1 MTMRKFI
8 TLLLALCI
16 GSAIGQASTYR
27 TVVDNTKKASNGNYT
42 TGKEL
47 SGDTESLSVMLD
59 GKEAKASK
67 QADDNGDIYLPSP
80 NGKTASNN
88 YRDKASWFGSSG
100 STIESVNIRKGVSE
114 GAPLV
119 LNVKKKLKNVYIYYS
134 ANGNN
139 LSSRMITLEDASGFP
154 VSLTFSDDLQ
164 VYKKGDSDDKTE
176 YSYLAILDRLPV
188 GTYKLYSSGFT
199 AGFIGIG
206 WDIVPDK
213 GTPTANESRALESV
227 SGNKTWDFSDVSA
240 TSSYY
245 NYYRS
250 NNSSYQTYAYFYNQN
265 SSYYSSTLKY
275 NEDFDGKTIAFK
287 GTYPIYNESGGYG
300 YAQDGTLEINPTKA
314 GGVRVTFTDI
324 GDTRSTNAYRRYLA
338 INGQRTDYWTSIEK
352 TGDGAYGE
360 QLNVTSGI
368 IPVNAGLVEISGLQ
382 EDGKTNAPIRVSKV
396 EYIAFGD
403 NGANSIVNITDD
415 TFSQRVY
422 SRDASNRSVSTWTYC
437 GYKHTTHG
445 LRGGVDDNGILYV
458 SSDYK
463 GDDTAKDD
471 DNTNGNITFYAPDS
485 NAPYYWLSC
494 SYGSTVYVPVARNS
508 SGTITITCTQ
518 DDYTDGSKAGERY
531 FELQKEGSYVVRDK
545 LGMLKTASLDFTSND
560 ISTVEIKGETK
571 YCLKLVAHFD
581 KGYTSP
587 NQYLYKG
594 EMKVLSI
601 SVALNNGKYEIDEP
615 EMDYDHNIGED
626 HTHAIFNW
634 TQGEVQNEGYYHG
647 TLTMRNGAVLEG
659 TDPLGPS
666 TGSNTPTI
674 YTYRNGDII
683 KYKTNYYGGLQFLSD
698 VKYTVKAPDGYY
710 ITTSVRLHGHNN
722 QNESKTDD
730 DTSLFTDTY
739 VSTFNEGK
747 FDGRDDTYV
756 KFPRDDKNA
765 RTTTLDF
772 TVPASE
778 SIDFTFKGYKIFGLV
793 DAVLVPRDAVPQID
807 NKVYY
812 KAPGATEAIALK
824 PGDSNDMLVG
834 GGTIYCESL
843 NDDEELWW
851 YFHSTKDPADSRGI
865 WDYINSHPD
874 VEVDDVGVKD
884 QNVTKHFSVRNYK
897 FVKATG
903 RRTTDD
909 LKTTNE
915 SGSIYDNRENYYFSL
930 DDEAATASYVMPLAL
945 TDGEYAQYPFT
956 LDLNEDGAFY
966 FYVRNTSNNYNSVL
980 SVSGFDSTVGV
991 EAVEVDNLLQ
1001 AAGRDGFIY
1010 NIYGQRVDEN
1020 YRGVVIKDGRKYMQK

>member
-1 MTMRKFI
+1 MRKFI

-27 TVVDNTKKASNGNYT
+27 ATVNDSKKVNTNYPTGLELSENTASMSVTLYKDAAPRKKADSEGRI
-42 TGKEL
+42 
-47 SGDTESLSVMLD
+47 D
-59 GKEAKASK
+59 
-67 QADDNGDIYLPSP
+67 LPSP
-80 NGKTASNN
+80 NG
-88 YRDKASWFGSSG
+88 RDRDQAKNFG
-100 STIESVNIRKGVSE
+100 IESMNMRIVEGDNKAGSLLNLTVN
-114 GAPLV
+114 
-119 LNVKKKLKNVYIYYS
+119 KKLQNVYIYYS
-134 ANGNN
+134 ADGNN

-154 VSLTFSDDLQ
+154 VSLRFSEDLQ
-164 VYKKGDSDDKTE
+164 VYQENNSDPAKSE
-176 YSYLAILDRLPV
+176 YSYLAIVDRLPV
-188 GTYKLYSSGFT
+188 GEYKLYSSGFT
-199 AGFIGIG
+199 GGLIGIG
-206 WDIVPDK
+206 WDVLPDEDK
-213 GTPTANESRALESV
+213 PTANESRALESV

-250 NNSSYQTYAYFYNQN
+250 NNSDYQTYAYFYSQN
-265 SSYYSSTLKY
+265 SGISYYGATLKY
-275 NEDFDGKTIAFK
+275 NKDFDGKTIAFK

-300 YAQDGTLEINPTKA
+300 YAQDGTLEINPTKP

-368 IPVNAGLVEISGLQ
+368 IPVEAGLVEIRGLQ

-403 NGANSIVNITDD
+403 NGANSIINITDD

-422 SRDASNRSVSTWTYC
+422 SRDAAGRSVSTWTYC

-458 SSDYK
+458 SSDHK
-463 GDDTAKDD
+463 GDDTADDD

-494 SYGSTVYVPVARNS
+494 SYGSTVYVPVASSNS

-518 DDYTDGSKAGERY
+518 NDYTNGTTAGERY
-531 FELQKEGSYVVRDK
+531 FELQKEGSDGVINK
-545 LGMLKTASLDFTSND
+545 LGLLKTASINFSRDD
-560 ISTVEIKGETK
+560 ISTVVINGKTK

-581 KGYTSP
+581 EDYTSP

-601 SVALNNGKYEIDEP
+601 SVALKDETYELDEP
-615 EMDYDHNIGED
+615 EMDYDHSIGKD

-634 TQGEVQNEGYYHG
+634 TQGEAWNEGNYHG

-778 SIDFTFKGYKIFGLV
+778 SIDFTVKGYQIFGLV

-807 NKVYY
+807 SKVYY

-834 GGTIYCESL
+834 GGTIYCASL

-874 VEVDDVGVKD
+874 VDVDGVGEKD

-915 SGSIYDNRENYYFSL
+915 GGSIYDDRENYYFSL

-945 TDGEYAQYPFT
+945 TDGEYTQYPFT

-1010 NIYGQRVDEN
+1010 NIYGQRVDES